1 MFPHGP
7 DRAGQFFKLES
18 WIELKKVSSN
28 KLNILPEL
36 EFTLPIDES
45 GEWHGDDERPSAVA
59 LLVER
64 VEEGDGLDGFAETH
78 LVGQDNVGAA
88 LPAMA
93 SPVQAFNL
101 KLF

>member
-1 MFPHGP
+1 
-7 DRAGQFFKLES
+7 
-18 WIELKKVSSN
+18 
-28 KLNILPEL
+28 
-36 EFTLPIDES
+36 
-45 GEWHGDDERPSAVA
+45 VA

>member
-1 MFPHGP
+1 MFSHGP
-7 DRAGQFFKLES
+7 DRVGQFFKLES
-18 WIELKKVSSN
+18 WTEESQLKQVEL
-28 KLNILPEL
+28 LPEL

-45 GEWHGDDERPSAVA
+45 GEWHGDDERSSAVA